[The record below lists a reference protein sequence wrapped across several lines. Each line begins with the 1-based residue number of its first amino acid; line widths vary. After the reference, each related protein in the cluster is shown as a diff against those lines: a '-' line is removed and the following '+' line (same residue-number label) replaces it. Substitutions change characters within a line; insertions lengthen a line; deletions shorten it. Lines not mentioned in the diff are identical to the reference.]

1 MVALHKYLALPVL
14 VGMVAC
20 TPQLT
25 TIQTTT
31 WLEAKPAKAD
41 MDVSGRWDSGQYMV
55 GPGWGAVQLA
65 QDGSKVMG
73 SIGLYNVEGR
83 VRGQQLY
90 LVLFSGNKAY
100 YTVILDKTKP
110 GELSGMA
117 YSRAIADA
125 PTAHLAERSPMV
137 LTR

>member
-1 MVALHKYLALPVL
+1 MTARHRFLVLPVL
-14 VGMVAC
+14 FGMVAC
-20 TPQLT
+20 APHLT

-31 WLEAKPAKAD
+31 WLETKPERAE
-41 MDVSGRWDSGQYMV
+41 MDVSGRWDSGKYLV
-55 GPGWGAVQLA
+55 GAGWGAVQFA
-65 QDGSKVMG
+65 QNGSKVVG
-73 SIGLYNVEGR
+73 SIGLYSVEGR
-83 VRGQQLY
+83 VSGQQLY

-117 YSRAIADA
+117 YSRALAGE
-125 PTAHLAERSPMV
+125 PTSHLAERSPMV